1 MMTRAEILQILS
13 ELLEADRGE
22 KYPNLEDSVNLREN
36 LGLDSVDV
44 VSIVSQIERRFR
56 IRFTHQDLETLI
68 TVGDLLNMLE
78 AKMTAGPES
87 GTAAA

>member
-1 MMTRAEILQILS
+1 MSRAEIREILV

-22 KYPNLEDSVNLREN
+22 KYPSLEDSANLREN

-56 IRFTHQDLETLI
+56 IRFTHQELETLVK
-68 TVGDLLNMLE
+68 VGDLLNMLE
-78 AKMTAGPES
+78 AKITSAPES
-87 GTAAA
+87 GPAAA

>member
-1 MMTRAEILQILS
+1 MVTRAEIRQILV

-22 KYPNLEDSVNLREN
+22 NYPNLEDSVNLRGD

-56 IRFTHQDLETLI
+56 IRFTHQELETLV
-68 TVGDLLNMLE
+68 TVGDLLNLLE
-78 AKMTAGPES
+78 TKMASPPDT

>member
-1 MMTRAEILQILS
+1 MMSRAEIREILV

-22 KYPNLEDSVNLREN
+22 KYPSLEDSANLREN

-56 IRFTHQDLETLI
+56 IRFTHQELETLVK
-68 TVGDLLNMLE
+68 VGDLLNMLE
-78 AKMTAGPES
+78 AKITSAPES
-87 GTAAA
+87 GPAAA